1 MRPNVTEV
9 DLYST
14 RELSPAAP
22 LVPDGS
28 WLVPL
33 CDPDTGISY
42 KADQELIG
50 GIISNYI
57 GSGIV
62 IPDRVYRIGISLP
75 SGATVTVEDGKGV
88 ITDAYLD
95 GKVFSVNR
103 RGTELLM
110 KGVEWDNLSGDEIR
124 LLSTGDIF
132 SDEEVIIVQFQPQI
146 SAIISAP
153 DAIARFTNGVLL
165 ISSNTTL
172 TASTYRKLLVLTG
185 GYLVTLG
192 DDYPENVICSFT
204 QNSSGNGQ
212 STISAP
218 TGQTIAYNGTSISSV
233 WVGKNER
240 ISFIRS
246 GTVWYVV
253 FDNLGYD
260 RIGQIV
266 PGRLVGANQIIGQG
280 QTILRSDYPRVLDY
294 LNRLNT
300 AYPGVVLSA
309 GSWPSAKTYWGFGN
323 GTTTIQVPDLRGYFP
338 RWLDLGA
345 GVDADRVSSG
355 LQNKP
360 GSGEAQQ
367 IQLHDH
373 AAGASSGQ
381 VFIKRDT
388 VNRNQGIGL
397 NTVGGNSR
405 EYMENAT
412 QSTGGSETRPLNS
425 GELPLI
431 FV

>member
-172 TASTYRKLLVLTG
+172 TASTYRKLIVLTG

-192 DDYPENVICSFT
+192 DDYPENVVCAFT

-218 TGQTIAYNGTSISSV
+218 SGQTIAYNGTNIPSV

-367 IQLHDH
+367 IQSHDH
-373 AAGASSGQ
+373 AAGASPGQ

>member
-33 CDPDTGISY
+33 CDPSTGISY

-50 GIISNYI
+50 GIISSYI

-62 IPDRVYRIGISLP
+62 IPDRVYRIGVDMPAGS
-75 SGATVTVEDGKGV
+75 SVTVDAGQGV
-88 ITDAYLD
+88 LSDPYLN

-103 RGTELLM
+103 RGTELLI

-124 LLSTGDIF
+124 LLQTDDIF
-132 SDEEVIIVQFQPQI
+132 SDEEIIIVQFQPQI
-146 SAIISAP
+146 SPIISAP
-153 DAIARFTNGVLL
+153 DAIARFTNGILI

-185 GYLVTLG
+185 GYQVTLG
-192 DDYPENVICSFT
+192 SDYPENVICAFT
-204 QNSSGNGQ
+204 QNSPGNGQ

-218 TGQTIAYNGTSISSV
+218 SGQSIAYNGTTVSSV

-240 ISFIRS
+240 VSFIRS

-260 RIGQIV
+260 RIGHIV
-266 PGRLVGANQIIGQG
+266 PGRLIGANQIIGMG
-280 QTILRSDYPRVLDY
+280 QTILRSDYPRALDY
-294 LNRLNT
+294 LNRLNA

-345 GVDADRVSSG
+345 GIDADRVSSA

-360 GSGEAQQ
+360 GSPEGMKVE
-367 IQLHDH
+367 LHAHPADSSDGNIKFVKRRGTKT
-373 AAGASSGQ
+373 AGIA
-381 VFIKRDT
+381 T
-388 VNRNQGIGL
+388 NPVNGFEYQEQ
-397 NTVGGNSR
+397 NTGT
-405 EYMENAT
+405 Y
-412 QSTGGSETRPLNS
+412 GGSETRPINA